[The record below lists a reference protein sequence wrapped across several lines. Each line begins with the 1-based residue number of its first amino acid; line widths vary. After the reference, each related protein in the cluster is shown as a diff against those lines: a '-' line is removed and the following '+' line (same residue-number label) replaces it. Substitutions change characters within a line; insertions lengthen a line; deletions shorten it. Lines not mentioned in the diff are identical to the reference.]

1 MRFLK
6 IDLDRIATAGVA
18 LAVMAA
24 ALWLSLHFLLPVLLP
39 FLLAWGAA
47 LLLRPLN
54 FYLHKKTHLPIRLVS
69 CVTVLLLLFAF
80 LSVVSGILFRLFAE
94 ARGILASLLEEPAVL
109 DRLLSRLLELLPG
122 GNTESPA
129 LLRFSEYLKSLLVRS
144 AETLAGKL
152 PSVVGSALLTLPE
165 VVLFLL
171 VAVVAA
177 FYFSMDL
184 ERVHDTVRSLLP
196 ERLSARLSEAR
207 RGVFRMGGA
216 YLRAYLTLTGII
228 FLLMLLGLTLCRVRY
243 PLLLAALL
251 AALDILPVV
260 GVGTVLVPWGIA
272 SLLLGEVGRGVGLLV
287 LFGITE
293 IVRQV
298 VEPRLVGHMLG
309 VHPLLSLFSLYLGAR
324 FFGILGLLLG
334 PIFAILLKLATRY
347 LLTENKKPVE

>member
-6 IDLDRIATAGVA
+6 IDFERIAAVGISVA
-18 LAVMAA
+18 VVAV
-24 ALWLSLHFLLPVLLP
+24 ALWLSVSFLLPVLLP

-54 FYLHKKTHLPIRLVS
+54 FYLHKKTRLPLRLVS
-69 CVTVLLLLFAF
+69 LLTVLLLLFVF
-80 LSVVSGILFRLFAE
+80 LSVVFGVLFRLFAE
-94 ARGILASLLEEPAVL
+94 ARGVLASLVEDPAVL
-109 DRLLSRLLELLPG
+109 DRFLARLSELLPG
-122 GNTESPA
+122 EDAGSPA
-129 LLRFSEYLKSLLVRS
+129 LTRFSDYLRTLLARS
-144 AETLAGKL
+144 VEVLAGKI

-171 VAVVAA
+171 VSVVAA

-184 ERVHDTVRSLLP
+184 ERVHDTVRRLLP
-196 ERLSARLSEAR
+196 RRLSQHLSEAR

-228 FLLMLLGLTLCRVRY
+228 FLLMLVGLTLLGVRY
-243 PLLLAALL
+243 PLLLAAIL
-251 AALDILPVV
+251 AALDILPVI
-260 GVGTVLVPWGIA
+260 GVGTVLVPWGII
-272 SLLLGEVGRGVGLLV
+272 SLLIGNVGLGIGLLI

-293 IVRQV
+293 VVRQV

-324 FFGILGLLLG
+324 IFGILGLLLG
-334 PIFAILLKLATRY
+334 PLLAILLKIAYRY
-347 LLTENKKPVE
+347 FASENKKPVV